1 VLDYEHYLP
10 VSVST
15 IDAYDVDDYDEGEG
29 EDVYLVAS
37 MRIKALL
44 LLLC

>member
-15 IDAYDVDDYDEGEG
+15 IDAYDVDNNYEG

-37 MRIKALL
+37 MMKIIALL
-44 LLLC
+44 SFLC